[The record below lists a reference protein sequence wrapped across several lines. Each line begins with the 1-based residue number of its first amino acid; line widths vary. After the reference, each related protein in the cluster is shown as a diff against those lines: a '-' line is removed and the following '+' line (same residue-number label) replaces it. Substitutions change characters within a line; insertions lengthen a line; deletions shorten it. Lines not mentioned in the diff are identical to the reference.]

1 MRPVNTF
8 HVRPRLPERLAAL
21 ETLAYNLR
29 WSWDHETISLFRRL
43 DRDLWE
49 RTNHNPVLLLGEV
62 SQGRLLE
69 AAGDESFLAQLDR
82 AAEDLEEYLAGATC
96 WYRRAFGPASQ
107 PVVAYFSMEFGLT
120 ECLPIYSGGLGILAG
135 DHLKSASELGL
146 PLVGV
151 GLLYQHGYFRQYLS
165 PEGWQQE
172 RYPVNDFSTMP
183 VRPCRNG
190 GGESVAIEVP
200 VAGETVRARLWTVQV
215 GRVELI
221 LLDTNI
227 PENPPSLQDLT
238 DELYGG
244 DLEMRIRQEILLGI
258 GGMRALEAL
267 GRRTRVYHMNEG
279 HCAFLVLERMRLAIE
294 EHGLSF
300 AEARELVQASTVFT
314 THTPVPAGT
323 DVFPPDLVRRHLG
336 PYLESAGIDAESF
349 LDRGRIH
356 VGERGEP
363 FNMTVFALKSSC
375 ICNGVSR
382 LHGEVSRGMWKEIWK
397 EIPVEEIP
405 ITHVTNGIHTGSWI
419 SHDMRQLYDRYLGP
433 RWAEEPGDTEVW
445 ARSDQIPGG
454 ELWRTHERRRER
466 LVAFAR
472 RRLVSQLRR
481 RSTGQALLHEAREAL
496 DPEALTVGFARRF
509 ATYKR
514 ATLLLRDPERLSR
527 ILNAPGRPVQFI
539 FAGKAHPRD
548 EEGKKLIREIVQLA
562 RTPEFRRRIVFLED
576 YDAVI
581 SRYMVQGVDV
591 WLNTPRRP
599 KEASGTSGMKAA
611 FNGVLNL
618 SIPDGWWEEA
628 YSPRTGWAI
637 GGGEDYQD
645 TDYQDRVEAGTLYD
659 LLEQEVAPLF
669 YQRGPD
675 GLPRGWI
682 SLMKSAM
689 QDLCPLFNTN
699 RMVHQYLMEAYMPAL
714 EMRDRLESESF
725 ARARRLADWRRKIV
739 KAWEEVRLLRT
750 ETPLPRDLRVGD
762 EFEARVWID
771 PGPLSASDLSVQIY
785 LGRVDENQEILGG
798 ETYSMEAEGEAG
810 ADGLLFRGAVPCRS
824 SGTQGLTFRVL
835 PHHEDLPRPHCM
847 ALVRWAG

>member
-1 MRPVNTF
+1 
-8 HVRPRLPERLAAL
+8 
-21 ETLAYNLR
+21 
-29 WSWDHETISLFRRL
+29 
-43 DRDLWE
+43 
-49 RTNHNPVLLLGEV
+49 
-62 SQGRLLE
+62 
-69 AAGDESFLAQLDR
+69 
-82 AAEDLEEYLAGATC
+82 
-96 WYRRAFGPASQ
+96 
-107 PVVAYFSMEFGLT
+107 
-120 ECLPIYSGGLGILAG
+120 
-135 DHLKSASELGL
+135 
-146 PLVGV
+146 
-151 GLLYQHGYFRQYLS
+151 
-165 PEGWQQE
+165 
-172 RYPVNDFSTMP
+172 
-183 VRPCRNG
+183 
-190 GGESVAIEVP
+190 
-200 VAGETVRARLWTVQV
+200 
-215 GRVELI
+215 
-221 LLDTNI
+221 
-227 PENPPSLQDLT
+227 
-238 DELYGG
+238 
-244 DLEMRIRQEILLGI
+244 
-258 GGMRALEAL
+258 
-267 GRRTRVYHMNEG
+267 
-279 HCAFLVLERMRLAIE
+279 
-294 EHGLSF
+294 
-300 AEARELVQASTVFT
+300 
-314 THTPVPAGT
+314 
-323 DVFPPDLVRRHLG
+323 
-336 PYLESAGIDAESF
+336 
-349 LDRGRIH
+349 
-356 VGERGEP
+356 
-363 FNMTVFALKSSC
+363 
-375 ICNGVSR
+375 
-382 LHGEVSRGMWKEIWK
+382 MWKEIWK
-397 EIPVEEIP
+397 EIPVDEVP

-419 SHDMRQLYDRYLGP
+419 SHDMRELYDRYLGP

-481 RSTGQALLHEAREAL
+481 RSTGRAGLNEAREAL

-618 SIPDGWWEEA
+618 SIPDGWWDEA
-628 YSPRTGWAI
+628 YSPRTGWTI

-645 TDYQDRVEAGTLYD
+645 MDYQDRVESGTLYD

-682 SLMKSAM
+682 ALMKSAM

-699 RMVHQYLMEAYMPAL
+699 RMVHQYLMEAYRPAL
-714 EMRDRLESESF
+714 EMRDRLESEDF
-725 ARARRLADWRRKIV
+725 GRARRLAAWRRKIV
-739 KAWEEVRLLRT
+739 EAWKEIRLLRT

-762 EFEARVWID
+762 EFEARVWVD
-771 PGPLSASDLSVQIY
+771 PGPLSAADLSVQIY

-798 ETYSMEAEGEAG
+798 ETFSMAAEGETG
-810 ADGLLFRGAVPCRS
+810 RDGLLFRGAVPCRS
-824 SGTQGLTFRVL
+824 SGTQGLTFRIL
-835 PHHEDLPRPHCM
+835 PHHEDLPRAHCM
-847 ALVRWAG
+847 ALIHWAG